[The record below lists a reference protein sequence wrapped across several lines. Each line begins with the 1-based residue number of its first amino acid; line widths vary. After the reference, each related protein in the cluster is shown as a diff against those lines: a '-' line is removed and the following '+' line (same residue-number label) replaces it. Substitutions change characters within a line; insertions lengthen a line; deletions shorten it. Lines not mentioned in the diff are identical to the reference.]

1 MGAGSGGARR
11 HDANRRLGAIRRP
24 SGRAA
29 RTTLTIT
36 AATATVAALALGAWG
51 AFLLAPRADEPVRS
65 DAVVMLAGADDGRH
79 SLARDLVDAGYA
91 DTLLVS
97 NPGGNAERV
106 ARRLCT
112 GTARPADAEVVCFAP
127 EPRTTWGEA
136 EAVDAIARA
145 RGWERVLVVTNRPH
159 SLRAGRW
166 MRAATDLDVRMVPI
180 RRVDLPM
187 LPVHL
192 VWEIAGFAKGRI
204 NGHW

>member
-1 MGAGSGGARR
+1 MTGEPAGVPGAVTRP
-11 HDANRRLGAIRRP
+11 RLGPRLRR
-24 SGRAA
+24 
-29 RTTLTIT
+29 
-36 AATATVAALALGAWG
+36 AALAAGAIGITTALVLTAWG
-51 AFLLAPRADEPVRS
+51 VFLLQPRADEPVPA

-79 SLARDLVDAGYA
+79 AHARELVEAGFA

-97 NPGGNAERV
+97 NPGGNSERI

-112 GTARPADAEVVCFAP
+112 GAGRPAGAEVVCVAP

-136 EAVDAIARA
+136 QAVAAIARA
-145 RGWERVLVVTNRPH
+145 RGWERILVVTNRPH
-159 SLRAGRW
+159 TLRAGQW
-166 MRAATDLDVRMVPI
+166 MRAATGVDVRMTPI
-180 RRVDLPM
+180 ERIDWPM

>member
-1 MGAGSGGARR
+1 MTGEATGNPARMTR
-11 HDANRRLGAIRRP
+11 PRFGPRLRRAALAAGAI
-24 SGRAA
+24 GIA
-29 RTTLTIT
+29 
-36 AATATVAALALGAWG
+36 AALALTAWG
-51 AFLLAPRADEPVRS
+51 VFLLQPRADEPVTA

-79 SLARDLVDAGYA
+79 AYARELVEAGYS

-97 NPGGNAERV
+97 NPGGNSERV

-112 GTARPADAEVVCFAP
+112 GADRPDGAEVACFAP

-136 EAVDAIARA
+136 QAVAAIARA

-159 SLRAGRW
+159 TLRAGRW
-166 MRAATDLDVRMVPI
+166 MRAGTGVDVRMAPI
-180 RRVDLPM
+180 ERIDWPM

-192 VWEIAGFAKGRI
+192 VWEIAGFAKGRV

>member
-1 MGAGSGGARR
+1 MTPRLHRRSRRRTLRRVTVGVGAAVV
-11 HDANRRLGAIRRP
+11 
-24 SGRAA
+24 
-29 RTTLTIT
+29 
-36 AATATVAALALGAWG
+36 VAALALTAWG
-51 AFLLAPRADEPVRS
+51 AFLLQPHGDEPVRA

-79 SLARDLVDAGYA
+79 LYARDLVEAGYA

-97 NPGGNAERV
+97 NPGGNSETV

-112 GTARPADAEVVCFAP
+112 GIARPADAEVVCFSP

-136 EAVDAIARA
+136 LTVDAIARA

-159 SLRAGRW
+159 TLRAGTW
-166 MRAATDLDVRMVPI
+166 MRNATDLDVRMTPI
-180 RRVDLPM
+180 DRVDRAM

-192 VWEIAGFAKGRI
+192 VWEVAGWIKGRV

>member
-1 MGAGSGGARR
+1 MTHTPLRR
-11 HDANRRLGAIRRP
+11 TVLV
-24 SGRAA
+24 
-29 RTTLTIT
+29 
-36 AATATVAALALGAWG
+36 ATAVLATGALALTAWG
-51 AFLLAPRADEPVRS
+51 VFLLKPRADGPARA

-79 SLARDLVDAGYA
+79 LYARDLVEAGHA

-97 NPGGNAERV
+97 NPGGNAELV

-112 GTARPADAEVVCFAP
+112 GIARPAGAEVVCFSP

-136 EAVDAIARA
+136 RAVAAIAEA

-159 SLRAGRW
+159 TLRAGRW
-166 MRAATDLDVRMVPI
+166 MRSATGLDVRMTPI
-180 RRVDLPM
+180 ESLDRTR

-192 VWEIAGFAKGRI
+192 VRELAGFVKGRL

>member
-1 MGAGSGGARR
+1 VA
-11 HDANRRLGAIRRP
+11 
-24 SGRAA
+24 
-29 RTTLTIT
+29 LT
-36 AATATVAALALGAWG
+36 AWG
-51 AFLLAPRADEPVRS
+51 VFLLQPRADAPVRA

-79 SLARDLVDAGYA
+79 LYARDLVEAGYA

-97 NPGGNAERV
+97 NPGGNSERV

-112 GTARPADAEVVCFAP
+112 GIARPADAEVVCFSP

-136 EAVDAIARA
+136 ETVAAIARA

-159 SLRAGRW
+159 TLRAGRW
-166 MRAATDLDVRMVPI
+166 MRNATGLDVRMTPI
-180 RRVDLPM
+180 RRVDGAM

-192 VWEIAGFAKGRI
+192 VWEIAGWVKGGL